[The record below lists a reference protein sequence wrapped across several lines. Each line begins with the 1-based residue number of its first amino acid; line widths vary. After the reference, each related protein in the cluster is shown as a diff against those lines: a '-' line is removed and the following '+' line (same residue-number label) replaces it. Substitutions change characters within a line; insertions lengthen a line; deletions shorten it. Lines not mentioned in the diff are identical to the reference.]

1 MKIKIKKSKKEK
13 MEEQISFLKL
23 SFVNFKIMEDLRQSD
38 IDKELLEF
46 IDNSFTSDSFE
57 SISEYGWDVYK
68 LDFTKTMTR
77 KHEDIFKFLKVDK
90 NEYINNMKIY
100 RDELNRAG

>member
-1 MKIKIKKSKKEK
+1 MKIKIKKSKKSK

-23 SFVNFKIMEDLRQSD
+23 NFVNFKIMEDLRQSD

-46 IDNSFTSDSFE
+46 IENSFTFE
-57 SISEYGWDVYK
+57 SIEEISEYGMDVFR

-77 KHEDIFKFLKVDK
+77 KHEDIFKFMKVDK
-90 NEYINNMKIY
+90 NEYINKMKIY
-100 RDELNRAG
+100 RDELNKSA

>member
-1 MKIKIKKSKKEK
+1 MKIKIKKSKKSK

-57 SISEYGWDVYK
+57 SISEYGMDVYR